1 MRTDITQNS
10 RVTVAVARSRRKK
23 QSLRGMRR
31 RGTKQFTTLRLSE
44 SKDRLRALPSKSK
57 VKPRRG
63 LMQNSQFTIN
73 GFSSKVRFHR
83 CHSEAEPKNLLISSI
98 YSSCAR
104 PGRLRG
110 SHLRCEPAPGA
121 RVETL
126 ASALPHQRNS
136 RNVGH
141 ACHNCHSERSE
152 STNAASAEAAC
163 GLCRARRRKTN
174 VVQSRIYSG
183 QGYRCFAALNM
194 TVAAALRKEVNDK
207 RSAVKHLYADDTDS
221 SSLCSSE

>member
-1 MRTDITQNS
+1 VRTDITQNS

-121 RVETL
+121 RSKTL
-126 ASALPHQRNS
+126 K
-136 RNVGH
+136 
-141 ACHNCHSERSE
+141 HSLYIVRKLRGRLEYATGGNAERWKE
-152 STNAASAEAAC
+152 KMFGAAAAC
-163 GLCRARRRKTN
+163 RDRIRLQPCEPKPRHAETRKTRSAGFGTKISPTLLSKPN
-174 VVQSRIYSG
+174 S
-183 QGYRCFAALNM
+183 
-194 TVAAALRKEVNDK
+194 AAARATLRV
-207 RSAVKHLYADDTDS
+207 TP
-221 SSLCSSE
+221 